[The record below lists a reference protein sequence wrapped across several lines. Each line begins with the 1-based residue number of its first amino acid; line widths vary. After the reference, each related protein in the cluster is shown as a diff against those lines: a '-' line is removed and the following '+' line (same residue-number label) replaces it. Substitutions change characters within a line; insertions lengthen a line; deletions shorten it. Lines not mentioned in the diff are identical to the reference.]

1 MGLESDI
8 SMTNGNGNG
17 RHTSSEEQPT
27 TMNAGQFAAYI
38 EKRLSIEDAIEL
50 IGRDGLRLQL
60 RVHDAELT
68 ADLSNFYSAYARD
81 PAQLDT
87 IVRNFISATINM
99 TPDREISDFAAL
111 ADKIYPM
118 LKPIA
123 LLVTVRE
130 RGLPMLAYREFL
142 ADLIITYVID
152 EQRSVAY
159 INEDHLDRWG
169 VDLQE
174 VHAHAIAN
182 LRRRTHQQVD
192 YIITGEGE
200 QRIFIF
206 NSGDGYDATRLL
218 LADVLTTW
226 ARELPGHLVIGVPN
240 RDFMI
245 GFSDANPD
253 ILQRI
258 AQQVQADAAARE
270 YGITDQLF
278 TLDASGIREYE
289 WE

>member
-1 MGLESDI
+1 
-8 SMTNGNGNG
+8 MTNGNGHHTNG
-17 RHTSSEEQPT
+17 EALPT
-27 TMNAGQFAAYI
+27 TMNAGQFAIYI
-38 EKRLSIEDAIEL
+38 EKRLSIEDAIEVL
-50 IGRDGLRLQL
+50 ERDGMRLRL
-60 RVHDAELT
+60 RVNEVELT
-68 ADLSNFYSAYARD
+68 ADLVNFYSAYARD
-81 PAQLDT
+81 PAQLDI
-87 IVRNFISATINM
+87 IVSNFISATLGL
-99 TPDREISDFAAL
+99 TPAREISDFAAL
-111 ADKIYPM
+111 ASKIYPM

-152 EQRSVAY
+152 EERSVAY
-159 INEDHLDRWG
+159 INEDHLDRWS
-169 VDLQE
+169 VDTQE
-174 VHAHAIAN
+174 IHKHAIAN
-182 LRRRTHQQVD
+182 LRRRTNEQVD
-192 YIITGEGE
+192 YVVTGAGE

-218 LADVLTTW
+218 LADVLMAW
-226 ARELPGHLVIGVPN
+226 ARELPGQLVIGVPN

-278 TLDASGIREYE
+278 TLNAGEIREYE